1 MLETTLLTITTSASV
16 REALDRLNRTGQGV
30 LLLVDDAGRLRR
42 TITDGD
48 IRRLLLGGLGLES
61 GLQALPEQAP
71 ITATEE
77 ISAAQALSLM
87 NEKGIDHLPV
97 LDADHR
103 PIELL
108 LRHELD
114 SKILLSTP
122 HLGEDELAFVKEAF
136 RTNWIA
142 PLGPNVDAF
151 EEEIAATVGMGHAAA
166 VSSGTAALHL
176 ALRLLEVGPGDE
188 VYCSTLTFVASVNPI
203 LYEGATPVFID
214 SEPRNWNMSPTALEA
229 ALRDGKQRGRLPKAV
244 IIVNLYG
251 QSADMD
257 PLLALCQRDGV
268 PVVEDAAES
277 LGATYKGRPSGA
289 FGVLSALS
297 FNGNKIITTSGG
309 GMLASNDAALI
320 SRARFLSTQAR
331 DAAAWYEHSQVG
343 FNYRMSNV
351 LAGIGRGQLRVLGE
365 RVAAR
370 RAVFE
375 RYRAGLS
382 GIGALGWM
390 PEAPY
395 GSGTRW
401 LSVCT
406 LDPGHSPLLPTQLIA
421 SLARSGI
428 EARHVWKPM
437 HRQPLFAGRPYYTH
451 DGGESF
457 SDQAFARGVC
467 LPSGSNMSPQEQD
480 RIIRAIEHT
489 LRRAERRA
497 VANAR

>member
-1 MLETTLLTITTSASV
+1 MIEITPLTITTSASV
-16 REALDRLNRTGQGV
+16 REALDRLNRTGEGV

-48 IRRLLLGGLGLES
+48 LRRLLLAGSGLET
-61 GLQALPEQAP
+61 GLSALPEQSA
-71 ITATEE
+71 ITAVEGIAPAE
-77 ISAAQALSLM
+77 ALGVM
-87 NEKGIDHLPV
+87 NDNGIDHLPM
-97 LDADHR
+97 LDAQGR
-103 PIELL
+103 PSELL

-136 RTNWIA
+136 TTNWIA

-151 EEEIAATVGMGHAAA
+151 EEEMARTVGMAHAAA

-176 ALRLLEVGPGDE
+176 ALRLLGVGAGDE
-188 VYCSTLTFVASVNPI
+188 VYTSTLTFVASANPI

-214 SEPRNWNMSPTALEA
+214 SEPASWNMSPSALET
-229 ALRDGKQRGRLPKAV
+229 ALRDGERRGRLPKAV

-251 QSADMD
+251 QSADIE
-257 PLLALCQRDGV
+257 PLLASCRRYGV
-268 PVVEDAAES
+268 AVVEDAAES
-277 LGATYKGRPSGA
+277 LGATYRGRPSGS
-289 FGVLSALS
+289 FGDLSALS

-309 GMLASNDAALI
+309 GMLVSNDRRLI
-320 SRARFLSTQAR
+320 EKARFLSTQAR
-331 DAAAWYEHSQVG
+331 DPAPWYEHSETG

-375 RYRAGLS
+375 RYRSALS
-382 GIGALGWM
+382 GIGALDWM

-395 GSGTRW
+395 GTGTRW

-406 LDPGHSPLLPTQLIA
+406 LDPALAVGPEHLIA

-428 EARHVWKPM
+428 EARRVWKPM
-437 HRQPLFAGRPYYTH
+437 HLQPLFAGCRYYRH
-451 DGGESF
+451 DDAESF
-457 SDQAFARGVC
+457 SDQAFARGAC
-467 LPSGSNMSPQEQD
+467 LPSGSNMTPQEQD
-480 RIIRAIEHT
+480 RIIRALEHA
-489 LRRAERRA
+489 LRRAEHRA
-497 VANAR
+497 VASAR